1 MTTINFR
8 SKFIIGEKGG
18 LRRNGGCRERRG
30 AESAPVAPRHPV
42 RWHSRTYA
50 ASGKCDKF
58 NIAYAVRGDSVLD
71 VLRQAR
77 MKGLCKYLWRSK

>member
-58 NIAYAVRGDSVLD
+58 TGRFIVISFIALRGFLHLD
-71 VLRQAR
+71 VAVVVA
-77 MKGLCKYLWRSK
+77 

>member
-30 AESAPVAPRHPV
+30 AESAALCR
-42 RWHSRTYA
+42 RA
-50 ASGKCDKF
+50 ASSGAMALPNLCGE
-58 NIAYAVRGDSVLD
+58 REM
-71 VLRQAR
+71 RQVQYRLCRAR
-77 MKGLCKYLWRSK
+77 RFRLGCPAAG